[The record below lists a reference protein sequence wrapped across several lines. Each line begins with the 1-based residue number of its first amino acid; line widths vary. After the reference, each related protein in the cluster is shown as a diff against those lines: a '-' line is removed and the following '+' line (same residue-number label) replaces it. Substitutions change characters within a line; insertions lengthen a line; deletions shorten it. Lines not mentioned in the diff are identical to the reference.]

1 MALAGGGRF
10 VSLNFRMSK
19 RFLLRRFALCVGAML
34 AIAPQSPVFGQLA
47 LPGAVAPTPE
57 GSVAP
62 SDGGRRRHGGEGGPA
77 IAPKPPS
84 EDSIVGHA
92 LHLDGSRSS
101 IEFQRAGAEL
111 QVAKLALTGDRLS
124 RSGEACRVEVSETP
138 VKLQARES
146 ETGLRRY
153 QLDYA
158 ACPFTVEVL
167 DGAILVSN
175 EGKACA
181 IKTAD
186 CRADPAGLWGM
197 GSSEF
202 DPKKAGD
209 MLGAR
214 ARVEITVRNIF
225 KTLYDKNAKE
235 KDLRSQ
241 LVREQAGFSS
251 WREEICRAYVGEAEF
266 GYCALR
272 LTEARALALG
282 AQLTKGV
289 KKRGGVE
296 TAEESVAP
304 KGKGR
309 RR

>member
-1 MALAGGGRF
+1 M
-10 VSLNFRMSK
+10 LN
-19 RFLLRRFALCVGAML
+19 RFLPGLRATGVYAAIGLFAFL
-34 AIAPQSPVFGQLA
+34 AAPHVSAQMA
-47 LPGAVAPTPE
+47 LPGAIDPTPE

-62 SDGGRRRHGGEGGPA
+62 STDKKIRRQGEGGPA
-77 IAPKPPS
+77 ITPKPPS

-101 IEFQRAGAEL
+101 IEFQRSGADL
-111 QVAKLALTGDRLS
+111 QVAKLALTGDRLM
-124 RSGEACRVEVSETP
+124 RSGEACRVEVGETP
-138 VKLQARES
+138 LRLQPRES
-146 ETGLRRY
+146 DNGLRRY
-153 QLDYA
+153 QVDFP
-158 ACPFTVEVL
+158 ACPFTFDVL

-175 EGKACA
+175 DGKACS
-181 IKTAD
+181 IKAAD

-214 ARVEITVRNIF
+214 ARVEKTVRSIF

-235 KDLRSQ
+235 KEIRNL

-251 WREEICRAYVGEAEF
+251 LREEICRAYVQELDF

-272 LTEARALALG
+272 VTEARALALG
-282 AQLTKGV
+282 TQLAKGV
-289 KKRGGVE
+289 KKPGGVE
-296 TAEESVAP
+296 TAEGGVAN
-304 KGKGR
+304 KGKSR
-309 RR
+309 RH